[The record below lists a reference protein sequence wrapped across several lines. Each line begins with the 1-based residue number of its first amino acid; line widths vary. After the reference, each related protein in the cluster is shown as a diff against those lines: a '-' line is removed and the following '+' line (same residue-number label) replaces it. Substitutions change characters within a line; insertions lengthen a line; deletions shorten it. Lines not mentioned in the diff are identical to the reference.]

1 MLYPIGIQSFEEIR
15 NGGYV
20 YVDKTALIHRM
31 TSTGKYYFLSRPRR
45 FGKSLLLSTMEA
57 YFSGRKE
64 LFEGLAMESLEKD
77 WTEYP
82 VLHLDLTGSRYTSV
96 SDLIEKLDQHLC
108 AWENIYG
115 IEEKRND
122 PSARFSDVIDNAC
135 NKTGQKVVILIDE
148 YEKPIIDNIDN
159 PELMEQFR
167 RELQGFYSVIKGKD
181 NAIRFAFLTGVTKLG
196 KMSIFSG
203 LNNLNDISM
212 DARYAD
218 ICGITEVELKSYFGE
233 SVKTLAGMNGLSE
246 EECYKKLASMYDG
259 YHFHYRTPGIYN
271 PFSLLNTFN
280 ANEFR
285 MYWFETGTP
294 TFLVRYLKQGNY
306 NLDNIS
312 KNDVAVETLTGANYV
327 SPAPITLMYQAG
339 YLTIKDYD
347 QRFNTYNLD
356 YPNEEVKSGFLN
368 SLSHL
373 YAPALAGGELSVYQ
387 FIRDI
392 EKGDIESFM
401 NRLTAFFAGNSYM
414 IQGDLELYFQNVM
427 SIMLK
432 MMGLYV
438 KTEYQT
444 SNGRIDILFDTDK
457 YVYIIELKR
466 DQSADIA
473 LKQIEEKGYDKPFL
487 ASGKQIIKLGIN
499 FSSETKTIGRLTAG
513 LRRDT
518 LHRTTPR
525 MKSDEISLKDEAQ
538 EQVAGAPEMKA
549 KDSEIVKYS
558 PTKCQS
564 PNI

>member
-45 FGKSLLLSTMEA
+45 FGKSLLVSTMEA

-64 LFEGLAMESLEKD
+64 LFEGLAMSSLEKD
-77 WTEYP
+77 WVIYP

-96 SDLIEKLDQHLC
+96 YDLIEKLDQHLC

-181 NAIRFAFLTGVTKLG
+181 NALRFAFLTGVTKLG

-218 ICGITEVELKSYFGE
+218 ICGITEQELKSNFGE
-233 SVKTLAGMNGLSE
+233 SVRMLAEMNGLSE

-392 EKGDIESFM
+392 EKGDTKSFM
-401 NRLTAFFAGNSYM
+401 ERLTAFFAGNSYE

-438 KTEYQT
+438 KAEYQT

-499 FSSETKTIGRLTAG
+499 FSSETKTIDGWAE
-513 LRRDT
+513 
-518 LHRTTPR
+518 
-525 MKSDEISLKDEAQ
+525 S
-538 EQVAGAPEMKA
+538 
-549 KDSEIVKYS
+549 
-558 PTKCQS
+558 
-564 PNI
+564 

>member
-1 MLYPIGIQSFEEIR
+1 MFANIGSICERILYYGGRNMLYPIGIQSFEEIR

-20 YVDKTALIHRM
+20 YVDKTALIYKL

-45 FGKSLLLSTMEA
+45 FGKSLLVSTMEA

-64 LFEGLAMESLEKD
+64 LFEGLAMASLEKD
-77 WTEYP
+77 WVSYP
-82 VLHLDLTGSRYTSV
+82 VLHLDLTGAAYLSVDELYSKLNSFLSKYEERYEIRTGEHVASV
-96 SDLIEKLDQHLC
+96 RF
-108 AWENIYG
+108 ENI
-115 IEEKRND
+115 
-122 PSARFSDVIDNAC
+122 IDAAYR
-135 NKTGQKVVILIDE
+135 KTGQKVVILIDE

-218 ICGITEVELKSYFGE
+218 ICGISEQELKSNFGE
-233 SVKTLAGMNGLSE
+233 SVRMLAEMNGLSE

-259 YHFHYRTPGIYN
+259 YHFHYRTHGIYN

-401 NRLTAFFAGNSYM
+401 NRLTAFFSGNGYM

-444 SNGRIDILFDTDK
+444 SNGRIDIVFDTDK

-466 DQSADIA
+466 DESAEVA

-499 FSSETKTIGRLTAG
+499 FSSETKTIDGWA
-513 LRRDT
+513 
-518 LHRTTPR
+518 
-525 MKSDEISLKDEAQ
+525 EA
-538 EQVAGAPEMKA
+538 
-549 KDSEIVKYS
+549 
-558 PTKCQS
+558 
-564 PNI
+564 

>member
-1 MLYPIGIQSFEEIR
+1 MFANIGSICERILYYGGRNMLYPIGIQSFEEIR

-20 YVDKTALIHRM
+20 YVDKTALIYKL

-45 FGKSLLLSTMEA
+45 FGKSLLVSTMEA

-64 LFEGLAMESLEKD
+64 LFEGLAMASLEKD
-77 WTEYP
+77 WVSYP
-82 VLHLDLTGSRYTSV
+82 VLHLDLTGAAYLSIDELYSKFNSFLSKYEERYDICTGERVASV
-96 SDLIEKLDQHLC
+96 RF
-108 AWENIYG
+108 ENI
-115 IEEKRND
+115 I
-122 PSARFSDVIDNAC
+122 DVAYR
-135 NKTGQKVVILIDE
+135 KTGQKVVILIDE

-218 ICGITEVELKSYFGE
+218 ICGITEQELKSNFGE
-233 SVKTLAGMNGLSE
+233 SVRMLAEMNGLSE

-306 NLDNIS
+306 NLDNIA
-312 KNDVAVETLTGANYV
+312 KNDVSVETLTGANYV

-401 NRLTAFFAGNSYM
+401 NRLTAFFSGNGYM

-444 SNGRIDILFDTDK
+444 SNGRIDIVFDTDK

-466 DQSADIA
+466 DESAEVA

-499 FSSETKTIGRLTAG
+499 FSSETKTIDGWA
-513 LRRDT
+513 
-518 LHRTTPR
+518 
-525 MKSDEISLKDEAQ
+525 EA
-538 EQVAGAPEMKA
+538 
-549 KDSEIVKYS
+549 
-558 PTKCQS
+558 
-564 PNI
+564 

>member
-15 NGGYV
+15 SGGYV
-20 YVDKTALIHRM
+20 YVDKTALIYKL

-45 FGKSLLLSTMEA
+45 FGKSLLVSTMEA

-64 LFEGLAMESLEKD
+64 LFEGLAMASLEKE
-77 WTEYP
+77 WVSYP
-82 VLHLDLTGSRYTSV
+82 ILHLDLTGSSYTDISH
-96 SDLIEKLDQHLC
+96 LIISLDQHLRK
-108 AWENIYG
+108 WESLYDVTPMS
-115 IEEKRND
+115 ED
-122 PSARFSDVIDNAC
+122 LSSRFKDIIDAAYC
-135 NKTGQKVVILIDE
+135 KTGQKVVILIDE

-181 NAIRFAFLTGVTKLG
+181 NAIRFAFMTGVTKLG

-212 DARYAD
+212 DTRSAD
-218 ICGITEVELKSYFGE
+218 ICGISEQELKSYFGE
-233 SVKTLAGMNGLSE
+233 SVRTLAEMNGLSE

-259 YHFHYRTPGIYN
+259 YHFCEDSIGVYN

-280 ANEFR
+280 SGKFR
-285 MYWFETGTP
+285 LYWFETGTP

-312 KNDVAVETLTGANYV
+312 KDDVSVETLTH
-327 SPAPITLMYQAG
+327 
-339 YLTIKDYD
+339 
-347 QRFNTYNLD
+347 
-356 YPNEEVKSGFLN
+356 
-368 SLSHL
+368 SLSQL
-373 YAPALAGGELSVYQ
+373 FAPPLIEGELSVYQ
-387 FIRDI
+387 FVRDIRD
-392 EKGDIESFM
+392 GDTKAFM

-444 SNGRIDILFDTDK
+444 SNGRIDIVFDTDK

-466 DQSADIA
+466 DESAETA

-487 ASGKQIIKLGIN
+487 ASGKNIIKLGIN
-499 FSSETKTIGRLTAG
+499 FSSETKTIDGWA
-513 LRRDT
+513 
-518 LHRTTPR
+518 
-525 MKSDEISLKDEAQ
+525 EA
-538 EQVAGAPEMKA
+538 
-549 KDSEIVKYS
+549 
-558 PTKCQS
+558 
-564 PNI
+564 

>member
-1 MLYPIGIQSFEEIR
+1 MFWRLVSDRTKYKHGGRNMLYPIGIQSFEEIR
-15 NGGYV
+15 SGGYV
-20 YVDKTALIHRM
+20 YVDKTALIYRL

-45 FGKSLLLSTMEA
+45 FGKSLLVSTMEA

-82 VLHLDLTGSRYTSV
+82 VLHLDLTGSSYTDISQLKI
-96 SDLIEKLDQHLC
+96 SLGQHLRK
-108 AWENIYG
+108 WESLYDVTPVS
-115 IEEKRND
+115 ED
-122 PSARFSDVIDNAC
+122 LSSRFKDVIDAAYQ
-135 NKTGQKVVILIDE
+135 KTGQKVVILIDE

-212 DARYAD
+212 DARYSD
-218 ICGITEVELKSYFGE
+218 ICGVSEQELKSYFSE
-233 SVKTLAGMNGLSE
+233 SVKTLAEMNGLSE
-246 EECYKKLASMYDG
+246 EDCYKKLASMYDG
-259 YHFHYRTPGIYN
+259 YHFCEDSIGVYN

-280 ANEFR
+280 SGKFR

-444 SNGRIDILFDTDK
+444 SNGRIDIVFDTDK

-466 DQSADIA
+466 DESAETA
-473 LKQIEEKGYDKPFL
+473 LKQIEKKGYDKPFL

-499 FSSETKTIGRLTAG
+499 FSSETKTIDGWA
-513 LRRDT
+513 
-518 LHRTTPR
+518 
-525 MKSDEISLKDEAQ
+525 EA
-538 EQVAGAPEMKA
+538 
-549 KDSEIVKYS
+549 
-558 PTKCQS
+558 
-564 PNI
+564 

>member
-15 NGGYV
+15 SGGYV
-20 YVDKTALIHRM
+20 YVDKTALIYRL
-31 TSTGKYYFLSRPRR
+31 TSTGKYYFLNRPRR
-45 FGKSLLLSTMEA
+45 FGKSLLVSTIEA

-64 LFEGLAMESLEKD
+64 LFEGLAMESLEKE

-82 VLHLDLTGSRYTSV
+82 VLHLDLTGSSYTDISQLKI
-96 SDLIEKLDQHLC
+96 SLEQHLRK
-108 AWENIYG
+108 WESLYDVTPVS
-115 IEEKRND
+115 ED
-122 PSARFSDVIDNAC
+122 LSSRFKDAIDAAYQ
-135 NKTGQKVVILIDE
+135 KTGQKVVILIDE

-218 ICGITEVELKSYFGE
+218 ICGISEQELKSYFGE
-233 SVKTLAGMNGLSE
+233 SVRTLAEMNGLSE

-259 YHFHYRTPGIYN
+259 YHFHYKSQGIYN

-285 MYWFETGTP
+285 MYWFETRTT
-294 TFLVRYLKQGNY
+294 TFLIRYLKQGNY

-312 KNDVAVETLTGANYV
+312 RNDFSVETLTEVNYV

-339 YLTIKDYD
+339 YLTIKD
-347 QRFNTYNLD
+347 FNPALFTYKLD
-356 YPNEEVKSGFLN
+356 YPNVEVKRGFMH
-368 SLSHL
+368 SLSQL
-373 YAPALAGGELSVYQ
+373 FAPALIYGELSVYQ

-401 NRLTAFFAGNSYM
+401 NRLTASFAGNCYM

-444 SNGRIDILFDTDK
+444 SNGRIDIVFDTDK

-466 DQSADIA
+466 DESAETA
-473 LKQIEEKGYDKPFL
+473 LKQIEEKGFDKPFL
-487 ASGKQIIKLGIN
+487 ANGKQIIKLGIN
-499 FSSETKTIGRLTAG
+499 VCLSK
-513 LRRDT
+513 
-518 LHRTTPR
+518 
-525 MKSDEISLKDEAQ
+525 
-538 EQVAGAPEMKA
+538 
-549 KDSEIVKYS
+549 
-558 PTKCQS
+558 
-564 PNI
+564 